1 MDRLK
6 DKVIVVTGAA
16 MGQGAEEVRLF
27 VEEGARVIAGDV
39 ATEALERVAAE
50 VNALHPG
57 HVLPVKLDVSSG
69 EDWDALVAA
78 GAAQF
83 GKIDGLMNN
92 AGIGTKGVFWE
103 ETSYEL
109 FKRVIDVNLWGQFRR
124 IQAVV
129 PEMRKCGG
137 GSIVCVSSLAAF
149 VGVGFNA
156 YSPSKGGVRSLSRTA
171 SVTLGPENIRVNTI
185 VPGTIETPM
194 TAAMFGDSEIV
205 RRCTAQNSLPRLGRP
220 RDIAYGAVYLL
231 SDEASYVTGTELVID
246 GGQRFKG

>member
-57 HVLPVKLDVSSG
+57 HVLPVKLDVSNG

-109 FKRVIDVNLWGQFRR
+109 FKRVIDVNLWGQFRG

-129 PEMRKCGG
+129 PDLAPFAGASKSAYLDGCLDLLEGAYGSAGG
-137 GSIVCVSSLAAF
+137 YLRSA
-149 VGVGFNA
+149 GVGQEELE
-156 YSPSKGGVRSLSRTA
+156 SLRA
-171 SVTLGPENIRVNTI
+171 KLLPET
-185 VPGTIETPM
+185 
-194 TAAMFGDSEIV
+194 
-205 RRCTAQNSLPRLGRP
+205 
-220 RDIAYGAVYLL
+220 
-231 SDEASYVTGTELVID
+231 
-246 GGQRFKG
+246 